1 MNNTS
6 DNFEKIAADAV
17 NILAGLAQALSDA
30 SDDNNDHAAALL
42 ALIIAAQTE
51 DLCDRAIALGAM

>member
-17 NILAGLAQALSDA
+17 QILLGLIQAMSDA
-30 SDDNNDHAAALL
+30 ANENNDDAARLL
-42 ALIIAAQTE
+42 ALIIAGQTE
-51 DLCDRAIALGAM
+51 DLCDRAIALGAE